1 MKRFLGL
8 LARELQLHQPL
19 SGGNMVPLS
28 FFVITV
34 ILVPFV
40 VGPEPGILTRIAGG
54 TVWVAAL
61 LAVLLTLDRLYQ
73 ADRDD
78 GSLDHLVMSGL
89 PLELLVLAKC
99 IAHWLAFTLPVIIM
113 APLMGLLLQ
122 LPLEGH
128 VALVLGLLV
137 GSPALTFLGS
147 AGAALVV
154 SIRRGGLLLAL
165 LVLPLYIPVL
175 IFGASAVE
183 ASLLNRSMSDP
194 LMLLTAFSLLSAFI
208 GVVGSSLA
216 LRLELS

>member
-1 MKRFLGL
+1 M
-8 LARELQLHQPL
+8 
-19 SGGNMVPLS
+19 
-28 FFVITV
+28 
-34 ILVPFV
+34 
-40 VGPEPGILTRIAGG
+40 
-54 TVWVAAL
+54 
-61 LAVLLTLDRLYQ
+61 
-73 ADRDD
+73 
-78 GSLDHLVMSGL
+78 
-89 PLELLVLAKC
+89 
-99 IAHWLAFTLPVIIM
+99 
-113 APLMGLLLQ
+113 
-122 LPLEGH
+122 
-128 VALVLGLLV
+128 ALVLGLLV
-137 GSPALTFLGS
+137 GSPALTFSGS